1 MPVVSGE
8 AGWFRQLSLALLAVA
23 GLGMAERS
31 LAEVRLSTTVHR
43 VDGWMEEGGEL
54 KARLTDAAL
63 VAAGDELR
71 YAIAFTN
78 TGLVPVDPGAIVIT
92 NPIPETAEYVW
103 DMAGGINAR
112 ILYRADAVAEAAAAD
127 ASAAESFLPLAELV
141 VTEAGVLRS
150 AAAADVRAIRWIYEA
165 VLPPGESSE
174 VWFHVRLR

>member
-1 MPVVSGE
+1 MPVVSCE
-8 AGWFRQLSLALLAVA
+8 VGWLRQLSLALLAVA
-23 GLGMAERS
+23 GLGMPQWS

-43 VDGWMEEGGEL
+43 VDGWMEEGGAL

-92 NPIPETAEYVW
+92 NPIPETTEYVW
-103 DMAGGINAR
+103 DTAGGINAR
-112 ILYRADAVAEAAAAD
+112 ILYRADAVAEAAAD

-165 VLPPGESSE
+165 VLPPGKSSE